1 LPQHLLDT
9 IAKMPG
15 INAPALA
22 AQLGISLRTAQR
34 NLQKLKEEGKIID
47 NGAPKNGGYFIL
59 GSPEQKD

>member
-1 LPQHLLDT
+1 
-9 IAKMPG
+9 MPG
-15 INAPALA
+15 INAPNLA